1 MVQMV
6 HSGRPTV
13 ARINRAALRENFGK
27 IQYLAG
33 DREVI
38 AVVKANAYGHGVLP
52 VAETLV
58 AAGCPRLA
66 VVSVEE
72 GAELRK
78 AGIKVPILVMG
89 GVHSAADAR
98 EAARLQLVVV
108 IHHAGHVALL
118 AGAGQD
124 LGVSV
129 GVQVEVDTGM
139 SRMGIS
145 APRAAELLEFVVS
158 ERALT
163 LEGVYTHFARADEK
177 DLTSA
182 REQIVKFKEVL
193 QAARLRE
200 VKPGLVHAANSAAVL
215 SSELEPELDFTNAVR
230 VGLALYGVLP
240 APHFDLQLKPVMT
253 FATRVVQ
260 VRRVRAGQGVGY
272 GGTYCPEKDT
282 IIATLPVGYADGL
295 PRCLGNRGEVTLRGR
310 MHPIVGRVSMDYITI
325 DAGDGPIAIGDEAIL
340 FGETVTGGVRVEKV
354 AETADTIA
362 YELLTRI
369 GSRVP
374 RLCI

>member
-1 MVQMV
+1 ML
-6 HSGRPTV
+6 HNGRPTV
-13 ARINRAALRENFGK
+13 AKIDRAALRENFGK

-38 AVVKANAYGHGVLP
+38 AVVKANAYGHGVLR

-66 VVSVEE
+66 VLSVEE
-72 GAELRK
+72 GEELRR

-89 GVHSAADAR
+89 GVHTAAEAR
-98 EAARLQLVVV
+98 EAARLRLVVT

-124 LGVSV
+124 LGLSI

-139 SRMGIS
+139 TRMGIS
-145 APRAAELLEFVVS
+145 ASRAAELLEFVVS

-163 LEGVYTHFARADEK
+163 LEGVYTHFARADEA
-177 DLTSA
+177 DLAATYEQIDQFKAALRAAQA
-182 REQIVKFKEVL
+182 REVRPPLI
-193 QAARLRE
+193 
-200 VKPGLVHAANSAAVL
+200 HAANSAAL
-215 SSELEPELDFTNAVR
+215 LAHHELEPALAFTNAVR

-240 APHFDLQLKPVMT
+240 APHFDVPLKPVMT

-260 VRRVRAGQGVGY
+260 VRRVKAGQAVGY
-272 GGTYCPEKDT
+272 GGSYRTDKET
-282 IIATLPVGYADGL
+282 IIATLPAGYADGV
-295 PRCLGNRGEVTLRGR
+295 PRCLGNRGHVTLRGR

-325 DAGDGPIAIGDEAIL
+325 DAGEGPIAIGDEAIL
-340 FGETVTGGVRVEKV
+340 FGQTATGGVRVEKV
-354 AETADTIA
+354 AELAETIS
-362 YELLTRI
+362 YDLLTRV
-369 GSRVP
+369 GARVP
-374 RLCI
+374 RICF

>member
-1 MVQMV
+1 MV

-13 ARINRAALRENFGK
+13 AKINRAALRENFGK

-33 DREVI
+33 DRAVI
-38 AVVKANAYGHGVLP
+38 AVVKANAYGHGALP

-58 AAGCPRLA
+58 AAGCARLA
-66 VVSVEE
+66 VLSVEE

-78 AGIKVPILVMG
+78 AGIKVPILVLG
-89 GVHSAADAR
+89 GVDSAADAR
-98 EAARLQLVVV
+98 EAARLQLVVT

-124 LGVSV
+124 LGQSI

-163 LEGVYTHFARADEK
+163 LEGVYTHFARADET
-177 DLTSA
+177 DLAATHEQIAQFKAVLKAAQA
-182 REQIVKFKEVL
+182 REVRPPLI
-193 QAARLRE
+193 
-200 VKPGLVHAANSAAVL
+200 HAANSAAL
-215 SSELEPELDFTNAVR
+215 LAYRELESALEFTNAVR

-260 VRRVRAGQGVGY
+260 VRRVKAGQAVGY
-272 GGTYCPEKDT
+272 GGSYRAEKET
-282 IIATLPVGYADGL
+282 IIATLPAGYADGV
-295 PRCLGNRGEVTLRGR
+295 PRCLGNRGFVTLRGR
-310 MHPIVGRVSMDYITI
+310 THPIVGRVSMDYITI
-325 DAGDGPIAIGDEAIL
+325 DAGEGPIAIGDEAIL

-354 AETADTIA
+354 AEVAETIS
-362 YELLTRI
+362 YELLTRV
-369 GSRVP
+369 GARVP
-374 RLCI
+374 RICL